1 MAWTNT
7 GKRAKP
13 ERKPELVIPEGG
25 KVGQVLVKTPRGLEW
40 ADQEKLLPEGGT
52 AGQMLT
58 KTASGYEW
66 ADLPAAELGAYGTV
80 KMARYSYDES
90 EDTQTNFENL
100 IDALNAAGIIGSI
113 E

>member
-40 ADQEKLLPEGGT
+40 ADLPIPAGGNP
-52 AGQMLT
+52 GQVLMC
-58 KTASGYEW
+58 TASGLEW
-66 ADLPAAELGAYGTV
+66 ADFPIAGISSYGTV
-80 KMARYSYDES
+80 KAANYVYDTE

-100 IDALNAAGIIGSI
+100 IDAMKAAGMID
-113 E
+113 EVE